1 MIIKKE
7 NGASAHRD
15 KKIRMIMFLQ
25 RLVSGIGVL
34 IVTGAVLLLFPAWA
48 FALLVIAF
56 IILGLNELFLL
67 IQQKEIGVNRKLG
80 ITLGVLLAVA
90 TYYDYKIPYEWS
102 FMLIPLIC
110 LIIFAVQF
118 TKRDNRAVVSISTI
132 FFGLV
137 YVSWF
142 LSFFIRLRSMP
153 DLPSELMRKQ
163 LIVFLIL
170 VTKSGDIGAY
180 FLGTRFGKHSLIPR
194 ISPKKTVEGMVGGL
208 VMSVLVAVA
217 SHTFLPNF
225 SYLRLAILGI
235 VLGALAQVG
244 DLSESLIKRDCQ
256 VKDSGGTLPGLG
268 GVLDTVDSLL
278 FTAPIFYFYLK
289 VFML

>member
-1 MIIKKE
+1 
-7 NGASAHRD
+7 
-15 KKIRMIMFLQ
+15 MFLQ

-132 FFGLV
+132 FLA
-137 YVSWF
+137 WF
-142 LSFFIRLRSMP
+142 
-153 DLPSELMRKQ
+153 
-163 LIVFLIL
+163 
-170 VTKSGDIGAY
+170 
-180 FLGTRFGKHSLIPR
+180 
-194 ISPKKTVEGMVGGL
+194 
-208 VMSVLVAVA
+208 MSAG
-217 SHTFLPNF
+217 F
-225 SYLRLAILGI
+225 
-235 VLGALAQVG
+235 
-244 DLSESLIKRDCQ
+244 
-256 VKDSGGTLPGLG
+256 
-268 GVLDTVDSLL
+268 
-278 FTAPIFYFYLK
+278 
-289 VFML
+289 